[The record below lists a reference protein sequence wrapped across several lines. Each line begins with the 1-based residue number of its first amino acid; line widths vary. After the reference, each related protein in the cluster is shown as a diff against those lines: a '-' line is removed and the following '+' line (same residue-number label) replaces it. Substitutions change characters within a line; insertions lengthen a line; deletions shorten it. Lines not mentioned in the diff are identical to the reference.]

1 MPVRPRAAA
10 SGPLRLRNFR
20 LLLAGA
26 AAGQLGAQVTL
37 VALPLVAVLQLNAP
51 AFEVGLLTA
60 AETAAFLL
68 VGLPAGAWVDRMR
81 KLPLLIRADVLRAV
95 AMASIPLAAVA
106 GVLTMVQLYVVALLT
121 GVATVFFDVAHQSLL
136 PRLLPKEQLVRG
148 NGALETI
155 RSSAQVAGPGI
166 GGGLV
171 QLLGAP
177 LAIVADAAGYAV
189 SALFL
194 WRIKQ
199 PESRP
204 PRVPGSSLRKDVGE
218 GLRFVFGHPLLR
230 VIALGTGLANL
241 FSAVLMATQAVFLA
255 RVLGLAPGAIGL
267 VLSAAAIGGLTGAV
281 CAGPLAARIGG
292 ARLIWLSP
300 LATGP
305 FALLWPLS
313 GRGGPGWA
321 LFAVGSAVVS
331 FGAVV
336 YNVAQVSFRQA
347 LCPPRLLG
355 RMNAT
360 LRFVMWGT
368 LPLGAL
374 AGGALA
380 DAFGARV
387 ALVWCAAGF
396 LLVPLPLL
404 LSPLRRMREL
414 PDSAGVMDTGA
425 ETGSEDAGQ
434 ETDAGDAGSET
445 DSRQDAR
452 LLDTAT
458 EAGNVPAGVAGSP
471 DGVDDSHEGVARV

>member
-1 MPVRPRAAA
+1 MSATPRPAA
-10 SGPLRLRNFR
+10 SGPLRRRDFR

-26 AAGQLGAQVTL
+26 AAGHLGAQVTL
-37 VALPLVAVLQLNAP
+37 VALPLVAVLELDAP
-51 AFEVGLLTA
+51 AFQVGLLTA

-81 KLPLLIRADVLRAV
+81 KLPLMIRADAVRAV

-106 GVLTMVQLYVVALLT
+106 DALTMAQLYLVALVT
-121 GVATVFFDVAHQSLL
+121 GVATVFFDVAHQSFLPQLL
-136 PRLLPKEQLVRG
+136 PRDQLVSG
-148 NGALETI
+148 NGALESI
-155 RSSAQVAGPGI
+155 RSSAQVAGPGL

-171 QLLGAP
+171 QLLGAS
-177 LAIVADAAGYAV
+177 LALVADAVGYTL

-194 WRIKQ
+194 CGIKH

-204 PRVPGSSLRKDVGE
+204 QRAPGSSLRQDIAE
-218 GLRFVFGHPLLR
+218 GLRFVFRHPLLR
-230 VIALGTGLANL
+230 VIAVTTGMAN
-241 FSAVLMATQAVFLA
+241 FFTATLMATQAVFLV
-255 RVLGLAPGAIGL
+255 RVLGLAPAMVGL
-267 VLSAAAIGGLTGAV
+267 VLAASAVGGLAGAL
-281 CAGPLAARIGG
+281 CAGRLAARFGQ
-292 ARLIWLSP
+292 ARIIWLSA
-300 LATGP
+300 LVTGP

-313 GRGGPGWA
+313 GRGAGAA
-321 LFAVGSAVVS
+321 LFAVGSGVVF

-360 LRFVMWGT
+360 LRFLMWGT

-380 DAFGARV
+380 DAFGART

-414 PDSAGVMDTGA
+414 PVGAGEPQVGAGEPTAGVGEPT
-425 ETGSEDAGQ
+425 
-434 ETDAGDAGSET
+434 
-445 DSRQDAR
+445 
-452 LLDTAT
+452 
-458 EAGNVPAGVAGSP
+458 AGVAAEDTARP
-471 DGVDDSHEGVARV
+471 AAPVDPAEPASLG